1 MFIPEIKSKPNEDIS
16 ILFRLDNHSHNYI
29 CECGDA
35 SGLGV
40 KECQNTKAIFI
51 SHTHIDHFVNFDQ
64 ILRHQ
69 IGTEQRVVIT
79 GPKDIHLQV
88 QAKIRGYS
96 WNLIKPGAIVY
107 EIREI
112 VSESEVNIYEVEPPV
127 WELKKLKTLN
137 TNTVYGNDRFQVN
150 FVILDHK
157 LPVIAYL
164 FKEADSVKIDLGKAG
179 FKGGR
184 WVKELKQA
192 FETRQIKRSRFIG
205 ETQTI
210 TIEDKAYKAE
220 ELFYLL
226 DIKHGDSLGVIMDHA
241 ATEENHA
248 KIKSLFAN
256 ANKVFIECFYKTE
269 EKEMAV
275 LNYHSYAEQS
285 GKIMQACGVK
295 EPVPV
300 HFSRKYSPAEIEQI
314 RKEFF
319 LQVVGS

>member
-1 MFIPEIKSKPNEDIS
+1 MFLPEIKSKPNEDIS

-40 KECQNTKAIFI
+40 KECQNTRAIFI

-69 IGTEQRVVIT
+69 IGIEQRVVIT

-112 VSESEVNIYEVEPPV
+112 ISKSEINIYEVEPPV

-137 TNTVYGNDRFQVN
+137 SNTIYENDRFQVN
-150 FVILDHK
+150 FTILDHK

-164 FKEADSVKIDLGKAG
+164 FKEADSVKIDLSKAE

-192 FETRQIKRSRFIG
+192 FETGQK
-205 ETQTI
+205 TQVI
-210 TIEDKAYKAE
+210 TIEGKAYKAE

-241 ATEENHA
+241 ATDENHA
-248 KIKSLFAN
+248 KIKDLFTH

-285 GKIMQACGVK
+285 GKIMQICGVK

-314 RKEFF
+314 REEFF
-319 LQVVGS
+319 LQVAGG